1 MYVLADIEW
10 IENKAGKISFTQV
23 AMIRVDK
30 DWNIVRSISRRI
42 KPKDESFHHWK
53 HMAFTGGTITDY
65 MTAQDSIHAFDDIS
79 HWLWPS
85 DIICWWTPDSMDWVQ
100 KLVPTITNRQI
111 VIAERVANYV
121 GKKPSNAYTLGK
133 HLALES
139 PGEKHNSKNDAEM
152 MRRVLEAIR
161 FPQPIPEII
170 TPAPQKSET
179 YSANY
184 SFTYIADYQKKII
197 HKKGCPHLLASGSH
211 SGYNELKKIIGKG
224 FLPCDCVKADYRAA
238 QRKRTQEI
246 ISNSEY
252 AFIYAPNSNVF
263 HRRECK
269 IMLAAKTVWG
279 SIHYDKCIQKNLRP
293 CKCCNPLPEHET
305 LKHVASRQKS
315 TGTKQVPIN
324 ANHTP
329 AYEQR
334 AIKRHRQAQ
343 EQRRAFVANT
353 SLSTEKRDD
362 LFTLSQP
369 AYAFFAA
376 KGYDSFHLRH
386 CKKLSGLNNI
396 KGFGMYHE
404 ANRAGYRPCKC
415 CKPTSK
421 HDILVSLPIYST
433 ERFNESIDDL
443 KKLSAQANIQYW
455 EDSGL
460 CYMKTNVGIWRVNTN
475 HTPYR
480 LEHINLIKTPHNRT
494 EFHRQ
499 PRLFLSLA
507 DVIRY
512 IKRHDHVPSPA
523 DESADI
529 TDRVG

>member
-1 MYVLADIEW
+1 MYVLADLEW
-10 IENKAGKISFTQV
+10 VENKEGKVSFSQV

-30 DWNIVRSISRRI
+30 NWSIVRSISRRI

-53 HMAFTGGTITDY
+53 HMAFTGGTITDF
-65 MTAQDSIHAFDDIS
+65 MTAQDSIHAFDDIVN
-79 HWLWPS
+79 WLWPS
-85 DIICWWTPDSMDWVQ
+85 DIICWWTPDSKDWVE

-111 VIAERVANYV
+111 VISERVANFL
-121 GKKPSNAYTLGK
+121 GRKQSNAYALGRN
-133 HLALES
+133 LDLEI
-139 PGEKHNSKNDAEM
+139 PGEKHNSRNDAEM
-152 MRRVLEAIR
+152 MRRVLESIK

-170 TPAPQKSET
+170 TPLPKKAEEYPFD
-179 YSANY
+179 Y
-184 SFTYIADYQKKII
+184 FADYQNKII
-197 HKKGCPHLLASGSH
+197 HKKGCPHLPIHGSP
-211 SGYNELKKIIGKG
+211 SGYKDLKKIIGKG
-224 FLPCDCVKADYRAA
+224 FLPCDCVKAEYRTA
-238 QRKRTQEI
+238 QRNRTQEI
-246 ISNSEY
+246 INNSEY
-252 AFIYAPNSNVF
+252 AFIYSPNSSVF

-279 SIHYDKCIQKNLRP
+279 TIHYDKCIQKNLRP
-293 CKCCNPLPEHET
+293 CKCCNPRAEHET
-305 LKHVASRQKS
+305 LKHIASNQKAH
-315 TGTKQVPIN
+315 GAKQVPIY

-334 AIKRHRQAQ
+334 AINRHRQAQ
-343 EQRRAFVANT
+343 EQRRAFVQNT
-353 SLSTEKRDD
+353 SLSAEKRDD

-369 AYAFFAA
+369 GFAFFAA

-396 KGFGMYHE
+396 RGFSMYYE

-415 CKPTSK
+415 CKPTAK

-433 ERFNESIDDL
+433 ERVNESVGEL
-443 KKLSAQANIQYW
+443 KKLCLQSRIQYW

-460 CYMKTNVGIWRVNTN
+460 SYIKTAVGIWRVNTN

-480 LEHINLIKTPHNRT
+480 LEHINLLKNPNNHT

-507 DVIRY
+507 DVVRY
-512 IKRHDHVPSPA
+512 IKRHDQVPSA
-523 DESADI
+523 SNDENENTQQA
-529 TDRVG
+529 V